1 MAKQSLRDLKK
12 EETWHVLA
20 QTSFEL
26 ALEKGLDGFTI
37 EDVVQRA
44 HYSRRTFAN
53 HFSCKEEAVAM
64 SVISVTSV
72 QGEKQRAEVLQ
83 EVDKI
88 SEESPV
94 DALYQWLRMNFT
106 ANLLRKLR
114 QLFALSKSYP
124 TLEPYVLNVLH
135 RLQEA
140 GHFEVKRVCGDRYP
154 LGYPHLLVGAVF
166 GAVLSILEEEV
177 PVRFAG
183 EEVGEDADKQTNA
196 IPFDQFL
203 EMTFGYLKN
212 GF

>member
-1 MAKQSLRDLKK
+1 MNKQSLRDMKK

-20 QTSFEL
+20 RTSFEL

-64 SVISVTSV
+64 AVVSLSSVN
-72 QGEKQRAEVLQ
+72 GEEQRENVLK
-83 EVDKI
+83 EVDSI
-88 SEESPV
+88 PESSPV
-94 DALYQWLRMNFT
+94 EALQHWLRMNFT

-114 QLFALSKSYP
+114 ELVTLSKSYP

-135 RLQEA
+135 RLQDAAHIEL
-140 GHFEVKRVCGDRYP
+140 KRVCGERYP
-154 LGYPHLLVGAVF
+154 QGYPHLLAGAVF
-166 GAVLSILEEEV
+166 GAVLSILEGEIK
-177 PVRFAG
+177 VRLPG
-183 EEVGEDADKQTNA
+183 EESREEADAIT
-196 IPFDQFL
+196 FDAFL

>member
-1 MAKQSLRDLKK
+1 MTKQSLRDMKK

-20 QTSFEL
+20 RTSFEL

-64 SVISVTSV
+64 AVVSLSSVN
-72 QGEKQRAEVLQ
+72 GDDQREEVLR
-83 EVDKI
+83 EVDSL
-88 SEESPV
+88 SEGSPV
-94 DALYQWLRMNFT
+94 EALEQWLRMNFT

-114 QLFALSKSYP
+114 ELVALSKSYP

-135 RLQEA
+135 RLQA
-140 GHFEVKRVCGDRYP
+140 AAQFELERVCGNRYP
-154 LGYPHLLVGAVF
+154 KGYPHILAGAVF
-166 GAVLSILEEEV
+166 GAVLSVLEGELQV
-177 PVRFAG
+177 QLPG
-183 EEVGEDADKQTNA
+183 EEPYTEPDAMD
-196 IPFDQFL
+196 FDGFL
-203 EMTFGYLKN
+203 KMTFGYLKN